1 MQPRTCFERP
11 QSADAKSRGML
22 NRAKKFARRMIG
34 SQAKA
39 ILHGQWCPTL
49 LPHHLVL
56 SGGVSTLGGTIRPMP
71 GDLLAA
77 LKLCDGTRTLTEVA
91 EQSHVAAQR
100 IVNEEE
106 NDLIVLWPERLKT
119 EAYRGPLLTEGVI
132 LSPHLDDA
140 ALSMGSAMLRA
151 TESTPFLVIDVFS
164 TVSWWRF
171 DLSDGR
177 LARIQTTRDAE
188 EEKVMRLTH
197 SRLRRWGFAEA
208 PLRGYPLADIF
219 TTERKVEALK
229 THNRIRGRVK
239 DLAEEKSRE
248 RWFLPLGVGNHIDHR
263 IARDAAL
270 DGLRDA
276 DVPAKAVYFYE
287 DLPYAAMMPEIQEY
301 SEHLTGVLSGA
312 RLEVSSR
319 TPALPLKSRLL
330 RFYYSQLTRRQ
341 IDSVQEYA
349 ERVDPYA
356 PCERLW
362 TFERKSLEQTEGK
375 IPEVTRSPGIW
386 PTEDDE

>member
-1 MQPRTCFERP
+1 
-11 QSADAKSRGML
+11 ML
-22 NRAKKFARRMIG
+22 NRAKKFARRVIG

-39 ILHGQWCPTL
+39 ILHSHWCPTL

-106 NDLIVLWPERLKT
+106 SDLIVLWPERLKT

-151 TESTPFLVIDVFS
+151 TESMPFLVIDVFS

-171 DLSDGR
+171 DLTDGR

-197 SRLRRWGFAEA
+197 SRLRRWGLAEA
-208 PLRGYPLADIF
+208 PRRGYPLEEIF
-219 TTERKVEALK
+219 TTERKPEALK
-229 THNRIRGRVK
+229 THEIIRQRVR

-270 DGLRDA
+270 EGLRDA
-276 DVPAKAVYFYE
+276 GVAAKAVYFYE
-287 DLPYAAMMPEIQEY
+287 DLPYAAMVPDIQEF
-301 SEHLTGVLSGA
+301 SGFLAGVLPDA
-312 RLEVSSR
+312 RLEISSR
-319 TPALPLKSRLL
+319 TIALPLKSRLL

-362 TFERKSLEQTEGK
+362 AFDRKTMEKTEGK
-375 IPEVTRSPGIW
+375 IPELVRSPDVW
-386 PTEDDE
+386 PSEDE